1 MATILQ
7 RLKKVDEDVLLRAER
22 YYAILS
28 IVNDLQL
35 TKRELQLIAF
45 TAIKG
50 NISYAEFRNE
60 FCSKYNSSSPTI
72 NNMISKLKKSNI
84 LVKDNNK
91 TKVNPLIQLD
101 FNKALQLEIKLFPKD
116 AVQ

>member
-28 IVNDLQL
+28 IVNDMQL

-45 TAIKG
+45 TAVKG

-60 FCSKYNSSSPTI
+60 FCSKFNSSSPTI
-72 NNMISKLKKSNI
+72 NNMISKLRKSNI

-91 TKVNPLIQLD
+91 TKINPLIQLD
-101 FNKALQLEIKLFPKD
+101 FNKPLQLEIKLFPKD
-116 AVQ
+116 V

>member
-1 MATILQ
+1 MATIVQ
-7 RLKKVDEDVLLRAER
+7 RIKKVDEDVLLRAER

-28 IVNDLQL
+28 IVNDIQL

-45 TAIKG
+45 TAIRG
-50 NISYAEFRNE
+50 NISYAEYRNE

-72 NNMISKLKKSNI
+72 NNMISKLRKSNI

-101 FNKALQLEIKLFPKD
+101 FEKPLQLEIKLFPKD
-116 AVQ
+116 V

>member
-1 MATILQ
+1 MSTIVQ
-7 RLKKVDEDVLLRAER
+7 RIKKVDEDVLLRAER

-28 IVNDLQL
+28 IVNDIQL

-45 TAIKG
+45 TAIRG
-50 NISYAEFRNE
+50 NISYAEYRNE

-72 NNMISKLKKSNI
+72 NNMISKLRKNRI

-101 FNKALQLEIKLFPKD
+101 FDKPLQLEIKLFPKD
-116 AVQ
+116 V

>member
-28 IVNDLQL
+28 IVNDMQL

-45 TAIKG
+45 TAVKG

-60 FCSKYNSSSPTI
+60 FCSKFNSSSPTI
-72 NNMISKLKKSNI
+72 NNMISKLRKNNI

-91 TKVNPLIQLD
+91 TKINPLIQLD
-101 FNKALQLEIKLFPKD
+101 FNKPLQLEIKLFPPN
-116 AVQ
+116 V